1 MIKTILLEISG
12 TPSQEHIRKSCEKSG
27 LTVRKVSLFR
37 VAPEEQLVV
46 QRESPMLPTRCVAA
60 LDIEVEDST
69 TQLRP
74 QVALEV
80 AQHLGDGTVRS
91 VDVKLLE
98 T

>member
-1 MIKTILLEISG
+1 MIKTILLDISG
-12 TPSQEHIRKSCEKSG
+12 NPSQEDIRESCEKSG

-37 VAPEEQLVV
+37 VAPEEQLVL
-46 QRESPMLPTRCVAA
+46 QSESPRPSTRCVAA

-69 TQLRP
+69 TRLRP
-74 QVALEV
+74 QVVLEV